1 MIGGGIVGAGIARDA
16 AMRGIRTVLVEQR
29 DLGWGTSS
37 RSSRLIHGGLRYLE
51 HYDFALVFEALRERA
66 ILRRIA
72 PHLVRPLPFVF
83 PVHQGDRIPKWKLAA
98 GMWLYDAL
106 ALFRNVSHHRML
118 SKRALLRSE
127 PALKATGLEGGA
139 RYFDAQSDD
148 ARLVVATARS
158 AFEHGATIL
167 TWAGVTELLSDGGRV
182 SGAVVRCSETRA
194 SVRINAAVV
203 VNATGPWCDRIR
215 RFEDSR
221 RKPLLRLTKGV
232 HVMVPRDR
240 LGNNEAVTLTSPIDG
255 RVMFALP
262 WGKWTYIGTTDTD
275 TQESPD
281 DVAASPDD
289 VRYLLRSA
297 NAHFPNARLSE
308 EDVVASWAGLR
319 PLIDDGEG
327 GASAVSREHIISE
340 GNGGMITIAGGK
352 LTTYRLMAAQVV
364 NLVVRKLPLRN
375 PPLPADAGTDVECLP
390 GGESS
395 ELKAIRELGSDTR
408 LEPETLDHLLCHY
421 GTEAAG
427 IFNLVRHEPF
437 LAERLQED
445 HPAIAAEVVHA
456 ARKEFA
462 RTVAD
467 VLVRRIH
474 LFYETRDQGSAAA
487 PRTAALLA
495 RELGWQRDQADRE
508 VASYRALT
516 GRDRPPAPQPA
527 SALAFKTL
535 PALDGHDRM
544 TLEASGE

>member
-232 HVMVPRDR
+232 HVMDAERA
-240 LGNNEAVTLTSPIDG
+240 LGKVLTYRIWADQRRGWRFTNPNLEELG
-255 RVMFALP
+255 L
-262 WGKWTYIGTTDTD
+262 
-275 TQESPD
+275 
-281 DVAASPDD
+281 VAA
-289 VRYLLRSA
+289 
-297 NAHFPNARLSE
+297 
-308 EDVVASWAGLR
+308 
-319 PLIDDGEG
+319 
-327 GASAVSREHIISE
+327 
-340 GNGGMITIAGGK
+340 
-352 LTTYRLMAAQVV
+352 
-364 NLVVRKLPLRN
+364 
-375 PPLPADAGTDVECLP
+375 
-390 GGESS
+390 
-395 ELKAIRELGSDTR
+395 
-408 LEPETLDHLLCHY
+408 HY
-421 GTEAAG
+421 
-427 IFNLVRHEPF
+427 
-437 LAERLQED
+437 
-445 HPAIAAEVVHA
+445 
-456 ARKEFA
+456 
-462 RTVAD
+462 
-467 VLVRRIH
+467 
-474 LFYETRDQGSAAA
+474 
-487 PRTAALLA
+487 
-495 RELGWQRDQADRE
+495 
-508 VASYRALT
+508 
-516 GRDRPPAPQPA
+516 
-527 SALAFKTL
+527 
-535 PALDGHDRM
+535 PALDGLAADDDAFAGGAHELAALGLVDDAFLTAGPVTQLVQWLHAEFDDDRARSYLHANCAHCHRKNAGIDSHHAESRHSFGCEAHHQLDAPDCEHHAEGGSSYPEYHSFRCQSRRQPHSRRAERDPHREFGLAPQRS
-544 TLEASGE
+544 TKQQASGIHAADQCHEPDGSQ